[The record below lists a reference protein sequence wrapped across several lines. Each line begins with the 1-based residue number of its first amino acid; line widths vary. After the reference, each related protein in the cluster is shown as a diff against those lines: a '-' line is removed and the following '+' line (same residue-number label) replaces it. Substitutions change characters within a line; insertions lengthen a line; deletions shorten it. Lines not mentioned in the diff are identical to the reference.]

1 MDVGKA
7 LMVDNGYSILSFS
20 CLPELLLLSATLQ
33 LTSLEPWRA
42 WRLIVTV
49 DTYTS
54 AVVDQVRAWCWK
66 LWKHGLWKASRCIK

>member
-1 MDVGKA
+1 
-7 LMVDNGYSILSFS
+7 
-20 CLPELLLLSATLQ
+20 
-33 LTSLEPWRA
+33 
-42 WRLIVTV
+42 VTV